1 VDTLEFILAQHPFFE
16 GLPQPHLELLTGC
29 ATNVVFKPGEYI
41 LREGTPADHFYIIRQ
56 GRVAIETNI
65 PNRGPVV
72 VESLENGDILGWSWL
87 FPPYRWHF
95 DGRALELTR
104 ALALD
109 GACLRGKI
117 EGDHN
122 LGYDFFK
129 RFSQVMMD
137 RLQATRLQMLDIYK
151 AERQ

>member
-1 VDTLEFILAQHPFFE
+1 METLAFILAQHPFFE

-29 ATNVVFKPGEYI
+29 ASNVVFRAGEYI
-41 LREGTPADHFYIIRQ
+41 LREGAPADHFYIIRQ
-56 GRVAIETNI
+56 GRVAVETNI
-65 PNRGPVV
+65 PNRGAVV
-72 VESLENGDILGWSWL
+72 VESLEKGDILGWSWL

-95 DGRALELTR
+95 DARVIELTR

-117 EGDHN
+117 EADHN

-129 RFSQVMMD
+129 RFAQVMMD

-151 AERQ
+151 VDQS

>member
-1 VDTLEFILAQHPFFE
+1 MDTLKTILAQHPFFE

-41 LREGTPADHFYIIRQ
+41 LREGGPADHFYIIRQ

-65 PNRGPVV
+65 PNRGAVV
-72 VESLENGDILGWSWL
+72 VESLEKGDILGWSWL

-117 EGDHN
+117 EADHN
-122 LGYDFFK
+122 LGFDFFR

-151 AERQ
+151 AEQS

>member
-1 VDTLEFILAQHPFFE
+1 MDTLEFSLAQHPFFE

-72 VESLENGDILGWSWL
+72 VESLEKGDILGWSWL